1 MTWLV
6 DANVLSEPTKPHPD
20 AKALAWLRR
29 HELDLAVDPIILGEV
44 HFGVLCLPRGK
55 KRLYLEQWFQ
65 DVVLCIRCLNW
76 DAAVGLRWS
85 RLLVDLRASGQTMPV
100 KDSLIAASA
109 LHHGLMV
116 ATRNVADFRKA
127 GVKVVDPFA

>member
-44 HFGVLCLPRGK
+44 HFGVLRLPRGK
-55 KRLYLEQWFQ
+55 KRQYLERWFQ
-65 DVVLCIRCLNW
+65 DVVGCIRCLSW

-85 RLLVDLRASGQTMPV
+85 LLLVELQASGQTMPV

-116 ATRNVADFRKA
+116 ATRNVGDFRKA
-127 GVKVVDPFA
+127 GVKVFNPYA